1 MINGRLSRGD
11 GRRRVE
17 DGVGSPVVEREES
30 EMRAHKLETS
40 RSGTKR
46 DGVERYKLV

>member
-1 MINGRLSRGD
+1 MGDSRAETED
-11 GRRRVE
+11 RRRRVE
-17 DGVGSPVVEREES
+17 DGSPVVEREEP

>member
-1 MINGRLSRGD
+1 MCDPRALETED
-11 GRRRVE
+11 RRV
-17 DGVGSPVVEREES
+17 DGVGSPVAECEEP

-46 DGVERYKLV
+46 DRVERYKLV